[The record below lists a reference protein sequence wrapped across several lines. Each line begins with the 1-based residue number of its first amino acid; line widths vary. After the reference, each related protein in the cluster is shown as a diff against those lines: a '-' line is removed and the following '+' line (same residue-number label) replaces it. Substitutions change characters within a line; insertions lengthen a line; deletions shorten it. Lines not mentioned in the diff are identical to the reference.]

1 MYDWRA
7 MISKNLYRLLLIAI
21 SSLIY
26 IDEGLS
32 AIITRSYTNSTSLII
47 PDFAPS
53 TPVYPTSISISNQPG
68 LIQKVIVEIRGLSH
82 FSISDVGAML
92 RSPNGDEVLL
102 FALVGSG
109 QKTGLDFI
117 FDQASTNLLPDN
129 LNIVS
134 GTYKPTNYTSGD
146 WEFPSNTYTTYNSSL
161 ELFNGSLPE
170 GNWSLFISGN
180 GSGSGGGSLSNGWV
194 LTVTTVSSNEPPVFS
209 PATNQIITEGGTL
222 VFTVSASDP
231 VDNDA
236 ITLSIQDKPAGAS
249 FADNGNGTGSFSWTN
264 ASPVGVYTSRFEA
277 TDKDG
282 TVTQTVLI
290 TVQAASDGDDI
301 DDAWEQQYFGNLT
314 TANNTTDFD
323 GDLFVDLHEFLAGTI
338 PTNSASYLRLT
349 ALSPEGT
356 NILIKWPGV
365 TGKVY
370 GIGIRTNLLSGAFS
384 TLVSNITGVSPTTTV
399 TASPPASANPSFFR
413 IELEDPK
420 IP

>member
-1 MYDWRA
+1 MC
-7 MISKNLYRLLLIAI
+7 
-21 SSLIY
+21 
-26 IDEGLS
+26 ET
-32 AIITRSYTNSTSLII
+32 ITRSYTNATALTI
-47 PDFAPS
+47 PDFAPT
-53 TPVYPTSISISNQPG
+53 TPEYPTTIAVIDQPG
-68 LIQKVIVEIRGLSH
+68 NIQKIVVEIRGLTH
-82 FSISDVGAML
+82 NQSIRDFGAMI
-92 RSPNGDEVLL
+92 RSPSGQEVLL
-102 FALVGSG
+102 FAAIGDLVG
-109 QKTGLDFI
+109 KTGLHFT
-117 FDQASTNLLPDN
+117 FDQSSSNLLPQSTN
-129 LNIVS
+129 VVS
-134 GTYKPTNYTSGD
+134 GTYKPTNYTNGD
-146 WEFPSNTYTTYNSSL
+146 WEFPSNTYANYNSSL

-180 GSGSGGGSLSNGWV
+180 DSGSGGGSLSNGWV